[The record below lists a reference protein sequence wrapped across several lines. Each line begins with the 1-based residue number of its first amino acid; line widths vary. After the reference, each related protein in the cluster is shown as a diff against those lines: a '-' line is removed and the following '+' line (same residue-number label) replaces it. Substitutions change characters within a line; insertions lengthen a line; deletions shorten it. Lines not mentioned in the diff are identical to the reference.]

1 MRYRFIHAEKANYP
15 LWLLCSTMRVS
26 TKGYYSW
33 LHRGERQT
41 RGYSEVDREI
51 SKIHTENARCYGTR
65 RQKAALAKRGHH
77 LARKTISERMRR
89 LGLKVKY
96 PRAYRVTTQA
106 DEAAKFAPNLLARKF
121 HQTAPNQV
129 WVGDICYVKT
139 SSGFLYLATVI
150 DLFSRMVVGWSVKST
165 MTADLVTDALKMA
178 LSRRQT
184 APGLIFHSDRGSQY
198 TSETFRQACEKASIL
213 QSMSRK
219 GDCWDNAIAE
229 SFFSTIRKEKLEDE
243 RGWSPARAKLEIFT
257 YIETDF
263 NRRRL
268 HSALGYQSPSEFEK
282 KALLQATEQAQA
294 A

>member
-15 LWLLCSTMRVS
+15 LGLLCSTLRVS

-33 LHRGERQT
+33 LRRGEHQGRD
-41 RGYSEVDREI
+41 YSEIDREI
-51 SKIHTENARCYGTR
+51 SNIHAENDRCYGTR
-65 RQKAALAKRGHH
+65 RQKAALAKRGHN

-106 DEAAKFAPNLLARKF
+106 DETAKFAPNLLAREF

-139 SSGFLYLATVI
+139 SSGFLYFATVI
-150 DLFSRMVVGWSVKST
+150 DLFSRMVVGWSINST

-184 APGLIFHSDRGSQY
+184 AAGLIFHS
-198 TSETFRQACEKASIL
+198 AS
-213 QSMSRK
+213 
-219 GDCWDNAIAE
+219 
-229 SFFSTIRKEKLEDE
+229 T
-243 RGWSPARAKLEIFT
+243 
-257 YIETDF
+257 
-263 NRRRL
+263 
-268 HSALGYQSPSEFEK
+268 ALPK
-282 KALLQATEQAQA
+282 VPR
-294 A
+294 

>member
-1 MRYRFIHAEKANYP
+1 MRYHFIHAERANYP
-15 LWLLCSTMRVS
+15 LRLLCSTLRVS

-33 LHRGERQT
+33 LRRGEHPT
-41 RGYSEVDREI
+41 RDYSEIDREI
-51 SKIHTENARCYGTR
+51 SKIHTENGRCYGTR
-65 RQKAALAKRGHH
+65 RQKAALARRGHH
-77 LARKTISERMRR
+77 LARRTIGERMRR
-89 LGLKVKY
+89 LCLKVKY

-106 DEAAKFAPNLLARKF
+106 DEAAKFAPNLLAREF

-139 SSGFLYLATVI
+139 SSGFLYFATVI
-150 DLFSRMVVGWSVKST
+150 DLFSRMVVGWSVNST

-184 APGLIFHSDRGSQY
+184 AAGLIFHSDRGSQY
-198 TSETFRQACEKASIL
+198 TSEKFRQTCQKAGII

-219 GDCWDNAIAE
+219 GDCWDNAVAE

-257 YIETDF
+257 YIETYF

-268 HSALGYQSPSEFEK
+268 HSALGYQSPSEFERQ
-282 KALLQATEQAQA
+282 ALLQATEQAKA